1 MTHTIFLELDF
12 YRTGY
17 RSVKAHQYDKDT
29 RFIEVTC
36 IKDAS
41 AYPLNPNTK
50 TCILKLQ
57 TPDGRHMLKTQTIQ
71 PDGKILI
78 ALEESML
85 LAAGTCRAELNV
97 YELSTRKL
105 LSTMPFDLIVIGS
118 VYDNSIVEDSDEF
131 SLLNDM
137 IFFNKELGDKLEQ
150 LETDITDAESKRVES
165 EEIRKENETGRQQN
179 EAAREAKESAREAAE
194 AIRTVN
200 EETRKSNEI
209 GRQNAEKAR
218 SDTFDQLQDNVDAE
232 LTKIEQVNIS
242 PLPGKNSYQIQ
253 VTDRNGLISASP
265 NLLHTLQMGTVE
277 TGDSDEDPTA
287 SITGD
292 FGNQKLNLRLPAG
305 KPFKIQRT
313 YTSISEMNADADNI
327 ELYEFVLIHTGSVE
341 DEDTGKLYMKDV
353 SGMSYLTDL
362 SGVQGIQGVKGE
374 TGATPN
380 LSIGSVTTGEPG
392 TEASVQIS
400 GTKENPLLHLT
411 IPRGEPG
418 TIEDLSPEDIG
429 ALPLTGGE
437 LTGTLVPSGGIDH
450 VGRDR
455 YISYPEDG
463 YFEKQHTVTGGLI
476 IVLPISWIST
486 MVKFTVSIFNY
497 CTNESTEY
505 LISGHT
511 WDNLWYNC
519 TAVCVG
525 NAAGTLSNLPVRFII
540 KEEKPVV
547 VIGESTTSWD
557 YPIVKICNILV
568 GFGNVEYS
576 HWRKGWNISIG
587 DISSYTARVTIANT
601 HVGYGSIASSCTGN
615 AATADNAAKV
625 GNMPASHLQA
635 SNTIVTRDSNGYTYL
650 NYINCNTGDNEN
662 NYVSQVITTNGSD
675 NFYRKVSLHHLKTSM
690 ALNNVDNTA
699 DTNKN
704 VATAREVT
712 GMYTGNGGSQPP
724 SYITS
729 GRVRFNMMDRFPG
742 FSSYG
747 YMDTI
752 LMDTYGGGDVPW
764 VTGIGVTKAGGN
776 PRMFIAAGS
785 KGNSA
790 GWSYMVEAI
799 TSGNIG
805 SQSVNYAA
813 SAGSATNDSAG
824 RNIVNTYLPLSGGKI
839 TGTLTLPN
847 DGAHFVKLGS
857 TSGVPIIYSQYTNSI
872 YFTNSGGGKD
882 VSGITMYLNTGRT
895 GSLQPTVDNV
905 MDLGGAYR
913 WKQVYAVNTSIS
925 ASDRREKYDI
935 SYIGFDSEYDTFM
948 SDKQLCALIMGML
961 PSVYKRKNG
970 ESGRP
975 HHGIISQDFEELMRK
990 IGLADHACFIK
1001 SPKTREVEVEDEN
1014 GEKRMKQEVIE
1025 GEYTYGFRYEELV
1038 MDIVRFCQIQQK
1050 QIEAQAEEIK
1060 ELRQACRL

>member
-41 AYPLNPNTK
+41 AYPLNPNTM

-97 YELSTRKL
+97 YELSTKKL

-118 VYDNSIVEDSDEF
+118 VYDNSIVEDSDKF

-150 LETDITDAESKRVES
+150 LETDITDAESKRAES
-165 EEIRKENETGRQQN
+165 EEIRKENETSRQQN

-194 AIRTVN
+194 AIRTAN

-209 GRQNAEKAR
+209 DRQNAEKAR

-292 FGNQKLNLRLPAG
+292 FGNQKLNLRLPTG

-313 YTSISEMNADADNI
+313 YTSISEMNADTDNI

-429 ALPLTGGE
+429 ALPVLTSSPSYNTFEDFWSDANKHGIKTSSHMCAMRFKDTGGWTPSLGWWCAIVGFQNGIGSQWSVTGRILLMSTGLAQGGQHVYYGLVDGGSTTTPEVSVTWYKVYSEIDKPSPTDIGALPLTGGTVNGIIKSDKLRNTE
-437 LTGTLVPSGGIDH
+437 YSKWCSGWG
-450 VGRDR
+450 V
-455 YISYPEDG
+455 YIS
-463 YFEKQHTVTGGLI
+463 
-476 IVLPISWIST
+476 
-486 MVKFTVSIFNY
+486 
-497 CTNESTEY
+497 
-505 LISGHT
+505 
-511 WDNLWYNC
+511 
-519 TAVCVG
+519 A
-525 NAAGTLSNLPVRFII
+525 
-540 KEEKPVV
+540 
-547 VIGESTTSWD
+547 TTR
-557 YPIVKICNILV
+557 P
-568 GFGNVEYS
+568 
-576 HWRKGWNISIG
+576 
-587 DISSYTARVTIANT
+587 TIT
-601 HVGYGSIASSCTGN
+601 R
-615 AATADNAAKV
+615 
-625 GNMPASHLQA
+625 
-635 SNTIVTRDSNGYTYL
+635 TIVSR
-650 NYINCNTGDNEN
+650 
-662 NYVSQVITTNGSD
+662 
-675 NFYRKVSLHHLKTSM
+675 
-690 ALNNVDNTA
+690 
-699 DTNKN
+699 
-704 VATAREVT
+704 
-712 GMYTGNGGSQPP
+712 
-724 SYITS
+724 
-729 GRVRFNMMDRFPG
+729 
-742 FSSYG
+742 
-747 YMDTI
+747 
-752 LMDTYGGGDVPW
+752 
-764 VTGIGVTKAGGN
+764 
-776 PRMFIAAGS
+776 
-785 KGNSA
+785 
-790 GWSYMVEAI
+790 
-799 TSGNIG
+799 
-805 SQSVNYAA
+805 
-813 SAGSATNDSAG
+813 
-824 RNIVNTYLPLSGGKI
+824 
-839 TGTLTLPN
+839 
-847 DGAHFVKLGS
+847 
-857 TSGVPIIYSQYTNSI
+857 
-872 YFTNSGGGKD
+872 
-882 VSGITMYLNTGRT
+882 
-895 GSLQPTVDNV
+895 
-905 MDLGGAYR
+905 
-913 WKQVYAVNTSIS
+913 
-925 ASDRREKYDI
+925 
-935 SYIGFDSEYDTFM
+935 
-948 SDKQLCALIMGML
+948 
-961 PSVYKRKNG
+961 
-970 ESGRP
+970 
-975 HHGIISQDFEELMRK
+975 
-990 IGLADHACFIK
+990 
-1001 SPKTREVEVEDEN
+1001 
-1014 GEKRMKQEVIE
+1014 
-1025 GEYTYGFRYEELV
+1025 
-1038 MDIVRFCQIQQK
+1038 
-1050 QIEAQAEEIK
+1050 
-1060 ELRQACRL
+1060 